1 MNPRIPL
8 TAILPSD
15 RELRISREFDAP
27 RNLVFKAY
35 TDPALVQRWLWGPDD
50 WPMVECTIDL
60 RVGGTYRYVWRN
72 PQMGDMS
79 MGGRFLEIVPPQR
92 LVATELFDQ
101 DWTEGETVCTT
112 TFEDLDGGTR
122 TRVTTTVLYS
132 SQNARDNAMKTPM
145 LDGWGVCFDRLDD
158 LFPAIAD

>member
-60 RVGGTYRYVWRN
+60 RVGGAYRYVWRN
-72 PQMGDMS
+72 PQLGDM
-79 MGGRFLEIVPPQR
+79 GKIGRASCRE
-92 LVATELFDQ
+92 
-101 DWTEGETVCTT
+101 
-112 TFEDLDGGTR
+112 
-122 TRVTTTVLYS
+122 RV
-132 SQNARDNAMKTPM
+132 
-145 LDGWGVCFDRLDD
+145 
-158 LFPAIAD
+158 

>member
-1 MNPRIPL
+1 MKPKIPL

-15 RELRISREFDAP
+15 RELQVSREFDAP
-27 RNLVFKAY
+27 RELVFKAY
-35 TDPALVQRWLWGPDD
+35 TDPALVVRWLFGPDD

-60 RVGGTYRYVWRN
+60 RVGGAYRYVWRN
-72 PQMGDMS
+72 EQQGDMA
-79 MGGRFLEIVPPQR
+79 MGGTFKEIAPPER
-92 LVATELFDQ
+92 LVVTELFDQ

-112 TFEDLDGGTR
+112 TFEELDGGAR

-145 LDGWGVCFDRLDD
+145 LEGWAVCFDRMDGL
-158 LFPAIAD
+158 LPELAG